1 MWKTP
6 TPQCLQGKGFE
17 REKSDWWHIRL
28 WTLERRRHVVLT
40 ASKKTQLSVQWEL
53 HPLQSNKAS
62 EK

>member
-28 WTLERRRHVVLT
+28 WTLERRHVVLT
-40 ASKKTQLSVQWEL
+40 ASKKTQLSV
-53 HPLQSNKAS
+53 
-62 EK
+62 